1 MATTLLDLT
10 QQGDVGTITDESKL
24 ASVQLMNPQQLYQ
37 LWEKQNWVSQTI
49 DFTKDKEDWAGF
61 TDEERSNMAWNLSS
75 FFVGE
80 ERVTTQFTGLVAAY
94 EDQSEEAFLTTQQVD
109 EARHAQHFNRF
120 YDQVVGYDG
129 TFDQRLERARE
140 DLNDAFLV
148 LFDEHLVDACDRLMA
163 DRGDI
168 EAKVDFVTTYHMVIE
183 GTLALTGQYYITDY
197 CEQHDVLPGFTEGF
211 RNISRDEHRH
221 VAYGTWY
228 LKERCQDPA
237 IKARVQDKLVELLPV
252 AAGVF
257 VPPGLQLGD
266 SYEILGYSS
275 DHVNEFA
282 FTALSRRL
290 KVIGVE
296 LPAVTT
302 A

>member
-1 MATTLLDLT
+1 MPTLLDLSV
-10 QQGDVGTITDESKL
+10 QGDVGTLADESRLQSVKL
-24 ASVQLMNPQQLYQ
+24 MDPQQLYE
-37 LWEKQNWVSQTI
+37 LWERQNWEAHAISLERDVA
-49 DFTKDKEDWAGF
+49 DWQGMS
-61 TDEERSNMAWNLSS
+61 EQERGHLAWLLSS

-94 EDQSEEAFLTTQQVD
+94 ESQGEEAFLTTQQVD

-120 YDQVVGYDG
+120 YEQVVGYDG
-129 TFDQRLERARE
+129 TFDDRLVRARE

-148 LFDEHLVDACDRLMA
+148 LFDEHLVDAVDRLMA

-197 CEQHDVLPGFTEGF
+197 CEQHDLLPGFTEGF

-228 LKERCQDPA
+228 LKEKCR
-237 IKARVQDKLVELLPV
+237 
-252 AAGVF
+252 
-257 VPPGLQLGD
+257 
-266 SYEILGYSS
+266 
-275 DHVNEFA
+275 
-282 FTALSRRL
+282 
-290 KVIGVE
+290 
-296 LPAVTT
+296 
-302 A
+302 